1 MYRQLPSSSLMIGTG
16 SGSAARLALVNGAVQ
31 LAGIDVKR
39 SWQVS
44 GMDDTV
50 AGIAPLP
57 ERARG
62 TAEAAQ

>member
-1 MYRQLPSSSLMIGTG
+1 
-16 SGSAARLALVNGAVQ
+16 